1 MIRAENISKNYVK
14 KGRAIEALKPCSLS
28 LPETGLVLITG
39 ETGSGKSTLLS
50 LLSGLEK
57 PTAGKVVC
65 DQKDYASFVFQ
76 NASLMENMTLGENI
90 ALVKRLYPDAGVD
103 GEALLHRFGLEER
116 RDNYPN
122 ELSGGEKQRAAI
134 LIAILETSP
143 SCLPTS
149 RRGAWTVRTPTTLPA
164 F

>member
-57 PTAGKVVC
+57 PTTGKSS
-65 DQKDYASFVFQ
+65 A
-76 NASLMENMTLGENI
+76 I
-90 ALVKRLYPDAGVD
+90 KRTMRPSSS
-103 GEALLHRFGLEER
+103 RM
-116 RDNYPN
+116 
-122 ELSGGEKQRAAI
+122 RA
-134 LIAILETSP
+134 
-143 SCLPTS
+143 
-149 RRGAWTVRTPTTLPA
+149 
-164 F
+164 